1 MEMCHLWR
9 DCRPGHSGEPAINK
23 NGPSAKHEKQEKVKG
38 LKTMTVKTYIR
49 SILLGA
55 LVTLSVAGFMIHAR
69 IHLIAQN
76 PSFIVPF
83 VAGILNIAVIP
94 ALFWFKKT
102 LAYGYVLNG
111 FLCIIGT
118 ITMGHFAIARWFDP
132 TSPPDILLKSM
143 LIDILI
149 VWGKFF
155 VGKALF
161 ELETLGY
168 DPNRPK
174 AGITYRYPNMGWWLI
189 HLAAI
194 SFVYYFGNRLW
205 S

>member
-1 MEMCHLWR
+1 M
-9 DCRPGHSGEPAINK
+9 
-23 NGPSAKHEKQEKVKG
+23 
-38 LKTMTVKTYIR
+38 KTMTTRTYIR
-49 SILLGA
+49 LILLGA
-55 LVTLSVAGFMIHAR
+55 LFTLALAGFILHAR
-69 IHLIAQN
+69 VHPITQN

-83 VAGILNIAVIP
+83 IAGIMSIAVIP
-94 ALFWFKKT
+94 VLFWFKKT

-118 ITMGHFAIARWFDP
+118 VTMAHFAIARWFDP

-161 ELETLGY
+161 ELETVGY

-174 AGITYRYPNMGWWLI
+174 TGITYRYPNMGWWLI
-189 HLAAI
+189 HLVAV
-194 SFVYYFGNRLW
+194 SLVYYLGNRLW
-205 S
+205 SWP

>member
-1 MEMCHLWR
+1 
-9 DCRPGHSGEPAINK
+9 
-23 NGPSAKHEKQEKVKG
+23 
-38 LKTMTVKTYIR
+38 MTIRTHIR
-49 SILLGA
+49 SLLLGT
-55 LVTLSVAGFMIHAR
+55 LVTLSLAGFMIHVR
-69 IHLIAQN
+69 VHFIAEN
-76 PSFIVPF
+76 PSFILPLI
-83 VAGILNIAVIP
+83 AGIISIIVIP
-94 ALFWFKKT
+94 TLFWFKKT

-118 ITMGHFAIARWFDP
+118 VTMAHFAIARWFAP

-161 ELETLGY
+161 ELETFGY
-168 DPNRPK
+168 DADRPK
-174 AGITYRYPNMGWWLI
+174 IGLTYRYPNMGWWLI
-189 HLAAI
+189 HLAAVSLI
-194 SFVYYFGNRLW
+194 YSLGNLLW

>member
-1 MEMCHLWR
+1 
-9 DCRPGHSGEPAINK
+9 
-23 NGPSAKHEKQEKVKG
+23 
-38 LKTMTVKTYIR
+38 MTIRTHIR
-49 SILLGA
+49 SLLLGT
-55 LVTLSVAGFMIHAR
+55 LVTLSLAGFMIHAR
-69 IHLIAQN
+69 VHFIAGN
-76 PSFIVPF
+76 LSFIVPLI
-83 VAGILNIAVIP
+83 AGILSIVIP
-94 ALFWFKKT
+94 TLFWFKKT

-118 ITMGHFAIARWFDP
+118 VTMAHFAIARWFAP

-161 ELETLGY
+161 ELETFGY
-168 DPNRPK
+168 DPDRPK
-174 AGITYRYPNMGWWLI
+174 TGFTYRYPNMGWWLI
-189 HLAAI
+189 HLAAVSLI
-194 SFVYYFGNRLW
+194 YSLGNLLW